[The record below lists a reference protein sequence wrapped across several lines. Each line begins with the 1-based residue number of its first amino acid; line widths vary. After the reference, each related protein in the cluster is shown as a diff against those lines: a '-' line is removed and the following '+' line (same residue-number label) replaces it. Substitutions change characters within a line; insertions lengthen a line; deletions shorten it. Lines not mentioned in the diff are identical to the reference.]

1 MTIDEAKDRINYR
14 HAQWKEAVRVYL
26 KAMNYNTAHFSTEDK
41 AMRDALMKLV
51 KKPAGQTQ
59 ALQAIGGFLDHMTIS
74 LERDEQMFYGLITA
88 YIQYKLDRRDELND
102 LQNSVQE
109 VAVSLKRHNPTTKVQ
124 KLGFY
129 ESSSSGSGSGGV
141 INIPAYPHIRP
152 PDPTPPVPTPPPPTP
167 PTPDP
172 EPEPEPEPEPTPIP
186 PGLPAERPWWWP
198 SWWVAGAEW
207 PPKEWPNR
215 PSWWPD
221 WGDWP
226 PDWDVVPWDVIHWLS
241 VQAGHGR

>member
-109 VAVSLKRHNPTTKVQ
+109 VAVSLKKYKPVAKVQ
-124 KLGFY
+124 KLGFFDD
-129 ESSSSGSGSGGV
+129 SF
-141 INIPAYPHIRP
+141 PAPAPTSTPTP
-152 PDPTPPVPTPPPPTP
+152 PDPTPTPPEPPT
-167 PTPDP
+167 TPIPSMPEPEPAP
-172 EPEPEPEPEPTPIP
+172 EPEPEPPTPKPYSDEAPYWWPRWAAWP
-186 PGLPAERPWWWP
+186 PENWPNKPPWWP
-198 SWWVAGAEW
+198 EKTKYAEYI
-207 PPKEWPNR
+207 
-215 PSWWPD
+215 
-221 WGDWP
+221 WP
-226 PDWDVVPWDVIHWLS
+226 PDWNKAPWVM
-241 VQAGHGR
+241 VHGEPEWY